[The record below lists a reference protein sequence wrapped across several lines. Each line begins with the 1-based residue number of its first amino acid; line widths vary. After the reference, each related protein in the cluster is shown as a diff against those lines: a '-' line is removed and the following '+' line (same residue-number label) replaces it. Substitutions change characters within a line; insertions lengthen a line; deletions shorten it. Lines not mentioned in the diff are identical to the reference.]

1 MRVLALA
8 LLLALPFAAG
18 SHAYRREADLH
29 IEGAG
34 TLEGEPVLVTF
45 HGRYAVSACSNA
57 LWAYPVGAGGTLLVD
72 GAAVRT
78 FPASDVP
85 FASGVTTA
93 GADETWMTEDP
104 GIALAMA
111 GNAEALGVAGF
122 AELPQGD
129 LVFSGVA
136 TFGEGPGRLGLGGDE
151 AECFVDW

>member
-1 MRVLALA
+1 MRVLVLA

-34 TLEGEPVLVTF
+34 TLDGAPVLVTF
-45 HGRYAVSACSNA
+45 HGRYYVSACSNA
-57 LWAYPVGAGGTLLVD
+57 LWAYPVDQGGTLVVD
-72 GAAVRT
+72 GVAVRT
-78 FPASDVP
+78 FPPGDFP
-85 FASGVTTA
+85 FASGITTT

-104 GIALAMA
+104 GISFAMA
-111 GNAEALGVAGF
+111 GNAEALAAAGF
-122 AELPQGD
+122 ADLPQGE

-136 TFGEGPGRLGLGGDE
+136 TFGEGTGRLGLGDD